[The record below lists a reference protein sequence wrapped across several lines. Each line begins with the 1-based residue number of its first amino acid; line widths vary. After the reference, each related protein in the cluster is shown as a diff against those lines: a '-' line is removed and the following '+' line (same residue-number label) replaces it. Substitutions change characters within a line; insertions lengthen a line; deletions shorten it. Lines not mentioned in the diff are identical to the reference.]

1 MFRLCLLCLAAL
13 ALLAA
18 KPATAAEPS
27 AIMVFGD
34 SLSAGYGLPRGKG
47 WVDLLQER
55 VQRERYPYRVVNA
68 SVSGETTLGG
78 RNRLAA
84 ALAQHHPRIVI
95 LELGANDALRG
106 QPLDTMR
113 DNLAAMVRECRAAR
127 AQVLLVGMRIPP
139 NYGPEYTGSFQA
151 SFAAVADK
159 TRSPLVDFLL
169 AGFADQRDRFQAD
182 GIHPDV
188 EAQSF
193 MLDNVWKKLK
203 PMLNASSQ

>member
-1 MFRLCLLCLAAL
+1 MAAV

-18 KPATAAEPS
+18 RPGAVAGPP

-55 VQRERYPYRVVNA
+55 LQRERYPYRVVNA

-84 ALAQHHPRIVI
+84 ALTQHRPHIVI
-95 LELGANDALRG
+95 LELGSNDALRG

-113 DNLAAMVRECRAAR
+113 DNLVAMVRECRAAH

-139 NYGPEYTGSFQA
+139 NYGPEYTGTFQA

-169 AGFADQRDRFQAD
+169 AGFADRRERFQAD

-193 MLDNVWKKLK
+193 MLDNVWKKLQ
-203 PMLNASSQ
+203 PMLNKSGQ

>member
-1 MFRLCLLCLAAL
+1 MFRLFLLCLAAL
-13 ALLAA
+13 ALFAA
-18 KPATAAEPS
+18 KPGAAAEPPT
-27 AIMVFGD
+27 IMVFGD

-55 VQRERYPYRVVNA
+55 LQREQYPYRVVNA

-84 ALAQHHPRIVI
+84 ALARHRPRIVI

-106 QPLDTMR
+106 QSLDAMR
-113 DNLAAMVRECRAAR
+113 DNLVAMVRECRAAR
-127 AQVLLVGMRIPP
+127 AEVLLVGMRIPP
-139 NYGPEYTGSFQA
+139 NYGPAYTGNFQA

-169 AGFADQRDRFQAD
+169 AGFADRRERFQAD
-182 GIHPDV
+182 GIHPDI

-193 MLDNVWKKLK
+193 MLDNVWKKLQ
-203 PMLNASSQ
+203 PMLHKSP

>member
-1 MFRLCLLCLAAL
+1 MFRLFVLCVAAL

-18 KPATAAEPS
+18 RPGAAAEPP

-55 VQRERYPYRVVNA
+55 LQRERYPYRVVNA

-84 ALAQHHPRIVI
+84 ALTQHRTHIVI
-95 LELGANDALRG
+95 LELGSNDALRG

-113 DNLAAMVRECRAAR
+113 DNLVAMVRECRAAH

-139 NYGPEYTGSFQA
+139 NYGPGYTGSFQA

-169 AGFADQRDRFQAD
+169 AGFADRRERFQAD

-193 MLDNVWKKLK
+193 MLDNVWKKLQ
-203 PMLNASSQ
+203 PMLNKSGQ

>member
-1 MFRLCLLCLAAL
+1 MFRLFVFCVAAL

-18 KPATAAEPS
+18 RPGAAAEAP

-55 VQRERYPYRVVNA
+55 LQRERYPYRVVNA

-84 ALAQHHPRIVI
+84 ALTQHRPHIVI
-95 LELGANDALRG
+95 LELGSNDALRG
-106 QPLDTMR
+106 QSLDTMR
-113 DNLAAMVRECRAAR
+113 DNLVAMVRECRAAH

-169 AGFADQRDRFQAD
+169 AGFADRRERFQAD

-193 MLDNVWKKLK
+193 MLDNVWKKLQ
-203 PMLNASSQ
+203 PMLNKSGQ

>member
-1 MFRLCLLCLAAL
+1 MFRLFLLYVAAL
-13 ALLAA
+13 ALFGA
-18 KPATAAEPS
+18 KLATAAEPP

-47 WVDLLQER
+47 WVDLLQEQL
-55 VQRERYPYRVVNA
+55 QREHYPYRVVNA

-78 RNRLAA
+78 RNRLTA
-84 ALAQHHPRIVI
+84 ALTQHRPRIVI
-95 LELGANDALRG
+95 LELGSNDALRG
-106 QPLDTMR
+106 QPLDAMR
-113 DNLAAMVRECRAAR
+113 DNLVAMVRECRAAR

-169 AGFADQRDRFQAD
+169 AGFADRRDRFQAD

-193 MLDNVWKKLK
+193 MLDNVWKKLH
-203 PMLNASSQ
+203 PMLNKNQ